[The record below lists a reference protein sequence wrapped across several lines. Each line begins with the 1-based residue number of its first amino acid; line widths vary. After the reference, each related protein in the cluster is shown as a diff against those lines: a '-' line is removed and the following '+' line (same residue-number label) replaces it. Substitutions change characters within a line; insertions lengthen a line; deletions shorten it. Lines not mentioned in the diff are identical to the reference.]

1 MLRHVPRASVGLP
14 VYNGEAFLGAAI
26 ESVLAQTFED
36 LELIVTDN
44 ASTDGTPEIIR
55 RYRAAD
61 PRVVVRRNEINLG
74 AARNFNLAFQ
84 LSRAPLFRWMAADDL
99 LEPTCI
105 ERCVEILDADPGV
118 VLSHTDVRIIDESG
132 ATRLRFHYPPQHADR
147 ESPSRRFLDVMRLDR
162 WCAELFG
169 LVRADVLRTTR
180 MMDGYVASDRIL
192 RAELALRGRFRIVP
206 EPLFLNRDH
215 PGRSVRALPAHHL
228 RGEWFDPALAGRRI
242 LPHWRILAEYV
253 RCIRRAAIPEAER
266 RRCYAHMGRWLG
278 IHANW
283 ARLGADLVI
292 AAVPGAWMPLMRASR
307 AADEWLR
314 PSS

>member
-14 VYNGEAFLGAAI
+14 VHNGEPYLGAAI
-26 ESVLAQTFED
+26 ESVLGQTFED
-36 LELIVTDN
+36 LELVITDN
-44 ASTDGTPEIIR
+44 ASTDRTLEIAC
-55 RYRAAD
+55 RYQAAD
-61 PRVVVRRNEINLG
+61 ARVVVRRNEVNLG
-74 AARNFNLAFQ
+74 AARNFDRAFQ

-105 ERCVEILDADPGV
+105 ERCVEILDGDPAV
-118 VLSHTDVRIIDESG
+118 VLAHTDVRIIDENG
-132 ATRLRFHYPPQHADR
+132 GLKLHFRYPARHADR
-147 ESPSRRFLDVMRLDR
+147 DSPSRRFLDVLRLDR

-169 LVRADVLRTTR
+169 LVRADVLGKTR
-180 MMDGYVASDRIL
+180 RMDRYVASDRIL

-253 RCIRRAAIPEAER
+253 RCIRRAPIPESER
-266 RRCYAHMGRWLG
+266 RRCYAHVGRWLG
-278 IHANW
+278 IHSNW
-283 ARLGADLVI
+283 ARLGADVVI
-292 AAVPGAWMPLMRASR
+292 AAYPDAWKPLLRASR

-314 PSS
+314 IRS

>member
-1 MLRHVPRASVGLP
+1 MKLVPRVSLGLP
-14 VYNGEAFLGAAI
+14 VHNGEAFLSEAI
-26 ESVLAQTFED
+26 ESVLDQTFED
-36 LELIVTDN
+36 FELVITDN
-44 ASTDGTPEIIR
+44 ASTDDTAGICR
-55 RYRAAD
+55 RYRSAD
-61 PRVVVRRNEINLG
+61 TRVLVHRNDTNLG

-84 LSRAPLFRWMAADDL
+84 LARAPLFRWMAADDL

-105 ERCVEILDADPGV
+105 QRCVEILDVDPSV
-118 VLSHTDVRIIDESG
+118 VLSHTDVKIIDGEG
-132 ATRLRFHYPPQHADR
+132 RIKLNFRYPPGHAGW

-169 LVRADVLRTTR
+169 LVRSDVLRATR
-180 MMDGYVASDRIL
+180 LMDRYVASDRIL
-192 RAELALRGRFRIVP
+192 RAELALRGRFQIVP

-242 LPHWRILAEYV
+242 LPHWRILTEYV
-253 RCIRRAAIPEAER
+253 RCIRRSPIPAAER
-266 RRCYAHMGRWLG
+266 RRCYAHTCRWLG

-283 ARLGADLVI
+283 ARLGADIVI
-292 AAVPGAWMPLMRASR
+292 AAFPNSWKLLLRASH

-314 PSS
+314 VLT